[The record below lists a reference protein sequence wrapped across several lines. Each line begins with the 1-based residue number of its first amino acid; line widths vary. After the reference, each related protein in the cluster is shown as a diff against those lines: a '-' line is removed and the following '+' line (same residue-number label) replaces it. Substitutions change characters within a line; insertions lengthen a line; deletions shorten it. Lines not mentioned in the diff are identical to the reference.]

1 MELSPEERAALA
13 ASLINSLDQTVDPQ
27 VEAEWEKEIERR
39 LAEIDSGERTIP
51 WSEARRKILGNC
63 WPVTGSDSTRKRQR
77 RPGRRFSRIANAIQP
92 PRVCFWPSSIVP
104 SN

>member
-1 MELSPEERAALA
+1 MSTDVSELLKQAMELSPEERAALA

-51 WSEARRKILGNC
+51 WSEARRKILGN
-63 WPVTGSDSTRKRQR
+63 
-77 RPGRRFSRIANAIQP
+77 
-92 PRVCFWPSSIVP
+92 
-104 SN
+104 